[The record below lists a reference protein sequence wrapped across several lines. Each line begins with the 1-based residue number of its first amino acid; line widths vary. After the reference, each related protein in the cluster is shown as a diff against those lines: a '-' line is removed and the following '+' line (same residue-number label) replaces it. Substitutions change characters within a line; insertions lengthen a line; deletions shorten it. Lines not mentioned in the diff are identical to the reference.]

1 MEKWIP
7 ISEINYDD
15 SMESFVANIIRT
27 NKDLDS
33 EGITV
38 YLIDQGNITDVAWSR
53 VIREYIPDNA

>member
-7 ISEINYDD
+7 LSEIKYDD

-38 YLIDQGNITDVAWSR
+38 YLIDQ
-53 VIREYIPDNA
+53 